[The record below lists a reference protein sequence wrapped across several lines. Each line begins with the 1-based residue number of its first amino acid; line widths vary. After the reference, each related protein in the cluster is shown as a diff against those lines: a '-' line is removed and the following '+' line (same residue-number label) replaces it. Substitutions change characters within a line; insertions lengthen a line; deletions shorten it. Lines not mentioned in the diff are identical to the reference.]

1 MWKKVGE
8 AKWDVRAG
16 SGLSFRE
23 GEELSRFMFR
33 VDSPSEWF
41 PQSSSARTLQL
52 VFGLWHH
59 PSWCSGLPSE
69 HNLQWHSL
77 PSSLQCLSYLCS
89 LNLTYS
95 VHLVSSTYTTEQYL
109 QGASYTTPAAF
120 YSEVLFFTCIR
131 SLSRVCIGL
140 ETGFTS
146 KEAQTFSVF
155 SFGPLMSGVQRTLG
169 VLSCG
174 K

>member
-1 MWKKVGE
+1 MCGRVQDWVSGKEKSC
-8 AKWDVRAG
+8 RG
-16 SGLSFRE
+16 SCSGWI
-23 GEELSRFMFR
+23 
-33 VDSPSEWF
+33 SPSEWL

-52 VFGLWHH
+52 IFGLWHH
-59 PSWCSGLPSE
+59 PSWCSGLSSE
-69 HNLQWHSL
+69 HNLQWRSS
-77 PSSLQCLSYLCS
+77 PSSLQCLSSLCS

-95 VHLVSSTYTTEQYL
+95 IHLVSSTYTTEQFL

-120 YSEVLFFTCIR
+120 CSEVLFFTCIR

-146 KEAQTFSVF
+146 REAQTFSVF
-155 SFGPLMSGVQRTLG
+155 SFGPLMSGVERTLG